1 MLEAGLGLG
10 VDLAPPLDVTVGRG
24 GRIEYVEIDRR
35 PNTMLRYAV
44 RVGDN
49 GVHEFVVRGGDAVE
63 VDRHVVLLLLLER
76 GLSIW

>member
-1 MLEAGLGLG
+1 
-10 VDLAPPLDVTVGRG
+10 
-24 GRIEYVEIDRR
+24 
-35 PNTMLRYAV
+35 MLRYAV

-76 GLSIW
+76 GLSTW